1 MSAHPAAQ
9 YQETDVPANAAVP
22 GHAETPSGRLIVH
35 LAIAGNALVALS
47 KFVAA
52 ALTGSS
58 AMWSEGVHSLAD
70 LANELLLLYGLRR
83 ADAPATPDHPFGHGR
98 EVYFWSFIVA
108 LMVFVVGASV
118 SFLEG
123 LAHWR
128 HPHPIGHPFANYVV
142 LGASFVFE
150 GVSWIAALR
159 AVRGTK
165 GALGYFEAMRR
176 SKDPTVFTVLLE
188 DSAALIGLAIAFAGI
203 TLAAYTGEPR
213 FDAAASLL
221 IAALLAGTSYFLAR
235 ETKGLLIGEPA
246 HPHVQKLL
254 LDIAQQDLAVRHAN
268 GVVTAQLGPD
278 HVLVALSA
286 EFEDGMRSDDIEASV
301 QRIEHAIAAQ
311 RSDIVGVFVKPQS
324 QATWTERR
332 AALASPDVPPP

>member
-1 MSAHPAAQ
+1 MPAHSATPG
-9 YQETDVPANAAVP
+9 ANASKHGESRVIIYLAV
-22 GHAETPSGRLIVH
+22 
-35 LAIAGNALVALS
+35 AGNALVAVS
-47 KFVAA
+47 KFIAA

-70 LANELLLLYGLRR
+70 LANELLLLYGIRR

-123 LAHWR
+123 LSHWR
-128 HPHPIGHPFANYVV
+128 HPHEIGHPFANYIV
-142 LGASFVFE
+142 LGASFAFE
-150 GVSWIAALR
+150 GVSWVAALR
-159 AVRGTK
+159 TVRRKKGT
-165 GALGYFEAMRR
+165 LGYFAAMRR

-188 DSAALIGLAIAFAGI
+188 DSAALTGLAIAFAGI
-203 TLAAYTGEPR
+203 MLAHYTGEPR

-221 IAALLAGTSYFLAR
+221 IAALLAATSYFLAR

-246 HPHVQKLL
+246 HPHVQELL
-254 LDIAQQDLAVRHAN
+254 LDIAQKDHAVRHAN

-278 HVLVALSA
+278 HVLAALSA
-286 EFEDGMRSDDIEASV
+286 EFEDGLRSDDIEASV
-301 QRIEHAIAAQ
+301 QRIEHEITA
-311 RSDIVGVFVKPQS
+311 RRPDVVGVFVKPQS
-324 QATWTERR
+324 HETWKNRR
-332 AALASPDVPPP
+332 AKLSSPDTLAP

>member
-1 MSAHPAAQ
+1 MPPTAPSPGIARAAARS
-9 YQETDVPANAAVP
+9 E
-22 GHAETPSGRLIVH
+22 GRLIVH

-52 ALTGSS
+52 ALTASS

-70 LANELLLLYGLRR
+70 LANEFLLLYGLRR
-83 ADAPATPDHPFGHGR
+83 ASAPPTLEHPFGHGR

-128 HPHPIGHPFANYVV
+128 HPHPIGHPFVNYVV

-159 AVRGTK
+159 AVRRTK
-165 GALGYFEAMRR
+165 GSLGYFAAMRR

-188 DSAALIGLAIAFAGI
+188 DSAALIGLSIAFAGI
-203 TLAAYTGEPR
+203 ALAAWTGEPR

-221 IAALLAGTSYFLAR
+221 IGVLLAATSYFLAR
-235 ETKGLLIGEPA
+235 ETKGLLIGESA

-254 LDIAQQDLAVRHAN
+254 FEIAQHDSAVRHAN
-268 GVVTAQLGPD
+268 GVLTAQLGPD
-278 HVLVALSA
+278 QVLVALSA
-286 EFEDGMRSDDIEASV
+286 EFKDGLRSDDIEASV
-301 QRIEHAIAAQ
+301 QRIEQAIAAQ
-311 RSDIVGVFVKPQS
+311 RSDVVGVFVKPQS
-324 QATWTERR
+324 QATWEERR
-332 AALASPDVPPP
+332 AALASPDTLPP

>member
-1 MSAHPAAQ
+1 MPAIAASSPATPAAPRS
-9 YQETDVPANAAVP
+9 E
-22 GHAETPSGRLIVH
+22 GRLIVY

-58 AMWSEGVHSLAD
+58 AMLSEGVHSLAD
-70 LANELLLLYGLRR
+70 LANELLLLHGLRR
-83 ADAPATPDHPFGHGR
+83 ADAPATPEHPFGHGR

-118 SFLEG
+118 SFFEG
-123 LAHWR
+123 LSHWR
-128 HPHPIGHPFANYVV
+128 HPHEIGHPFANYVV
-142 LGASFVFE
+142 LGASFAFE
-150 GVSWIAALR
+150 GVSWVAALR
-159 AVRGTK
+159 AVRRKK

-188 DSAALIGLAIAFAGI
+188 DSAALIGLVIAFAGI
-203 TLAAYTGEPR
+203 ALAASTGEPR

-221 IAALLAGTSYFLAR
+221 IAALLAATSYFLAR

-246 HPHVQKLL
+246 HPHVQKLV
-254 LDIAQQDLAVRHAN
+254 LDIARNDSAVRHAN
-268 GVVTAQLGPD
+268 GVITAQLGPD

-286 EFEDGMRSDDIEASV
+286 EFADGMRSDDIEASV
-301 QRIEHAIAAQ
+301 RRIEDAIAAQ
-311 RSDIVGVFVKPQS
+311 RPDVVGVFVKPQS
-324 QATWTERR
+324 QATWEERR
-332 AALASPDVPPP
+332 AALSSPDTLAP